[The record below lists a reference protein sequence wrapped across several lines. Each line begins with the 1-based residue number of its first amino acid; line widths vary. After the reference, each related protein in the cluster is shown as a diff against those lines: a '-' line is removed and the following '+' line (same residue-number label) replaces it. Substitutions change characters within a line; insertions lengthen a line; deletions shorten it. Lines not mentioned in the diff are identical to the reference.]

1 MGTKHCVKEK
11 KGEGTLPDGFDVI
24 VIGAGHAGVEASL
37 ASARMG
43 ARVLQ
48 LTINLDTIAQMSCNP
63 AIGGIGKGQ
72 LVREIDALGGEMA
85 KTIDKHGIQFRMLNT
100 KKGPAVQA
108 LRAQADKKGYQFE
121 MKHLLE
127 TVPTIELKQDI
138 VDDILVESGEVCG
151 VKTHRGNTFYGKKVI
166 VTTGTFLRGLIHVG
180 TYKEKAGR
188 IGELAVEGL
197 SLSLERLGL
206 PVGRLKTGTPA
217 RVNAKSID
225 FDVLS
230 RQEGDEHPVPF
241 SFSTQRIERVQVP
254 CFITYTNEKTH
265 EIIAK
270 NLMNAP
276 LFTGQIKG
284 VGPRYCPSI
293 EDKVVRFPDRKRHQ
307 LFVEPEG
314 LHTQEMYLNG
324 ISSSLPE
331 EVQIEFLRTIKG
343 LEEVEVMKPGYAV
356 EYDYVLSTEL
366 KPTLETKRVKGLYL
380 AGQINGTSGYEE
392 AAAQGL
398 MAGINAVC
406 AIRNES
412 PLILD
417 RSEAYIAV
425 LIDDLITKET
435 KEPYRLF
442 TSSAEYRLNLRHDNA
457 DLRLSEYG
465 YRIGLLSKADYE
477 RAEERKQMFE
487 ALFRKLHEKKIGKKT
502 YFDFL
507 KQKQGSLCSLAEID
521 EELRVYPSSVRNSVE
536 IEVKYSGYI
545 ERQNRKV
552 EQFKK
557 MENMRIP
564 QDIDYQQIQGL
575 SSEAKE
581 KLNSIKPFSLG
592 QASRLSG
599 VRPADITN
607 LLYYLKRAHPDAD
620 RKVS

>member
-1 MGTKHCVKEK
+1 M
-11 KGEGTLPDGFDVI
+11 PDGFDVI